1 MNFFFPMLGS
11 CFALTCLVSAQVS
24 VELTL
29 EQDQYL
35 AGESVPVGVRIT
47 NFSGQTL
54 HFGKDRDWLHFTI
67 EGRDNYIVPS
77 SGEVPVQGEFVVESS
92 GVATRRVDVAP
103 YFALSKPGRYLVT
116 AAVKLKEWEK
126 ELVSKPKPLDVI
138 AGTKLWEQ
146 EIGVPDTA
154 GHAPEVRKYALQQAI
169 HLKQMKLYVR
179 VTDQSESRII
189 RVFPIGP
196 LISFSSPEHQID
208 QSSNLHVLY
217 QTGAKSFN
225 YSVITPDGQLLV
237 RETYEYTDTRPG
249 LRVDRQGRIFIRGG
263 ARRVSSDDLP
273 MAAEP
278 SANDA
283 QTAKP

>member
-1 MNFFFPMLGS
+1 MNLVFPMLGS
-11 CFALTCLVSAQVS
+11 CFAITCVVSAQVK

-35 AGESVPVGVRIT
+35 AGESVPIGVRIT
-47 NFSGQTL
+47 DFSGQTL
-54 HFGKDRDWLHFTI
+54 HLGKDNDWLQFTI
-67 EGRDNYIVPS
+67 EGRDNYLVPR
-77 SGEVPVQGEFVVESS
+77 SGEIPVQGEFAVESS
-92 GVATRRVDVAP
+92 SVATRRVDVAP

-116 AAVKLKEWEK
+116 ATVKLKLWDK
-126 ELVSKPKPLDVI
+126 DLVSKSKPLDVI

-146 EIGVPDTA
+146 EVGVPGTA
-154 GHAPEVRKYALQQAI
+154 GRAPEVRKFALQQAI

-196 LISFSSPEHQID
+196 LMSFSSPEHQID

-225 YSVITPDGQLLV
+225 YSVVTPGGQWLV
-237 RETYEYTDTRPG
+237 RETYEYSDTRPG
-249 LRVDRQGRIFIRGG
+249 LRVDRQGRIFISGG
-263 ARRVSSDDLP
+263 SRRVSADDLP
-273 MAAEP
+273 PLAGP

-283 QTAKP
+283 QTPKP